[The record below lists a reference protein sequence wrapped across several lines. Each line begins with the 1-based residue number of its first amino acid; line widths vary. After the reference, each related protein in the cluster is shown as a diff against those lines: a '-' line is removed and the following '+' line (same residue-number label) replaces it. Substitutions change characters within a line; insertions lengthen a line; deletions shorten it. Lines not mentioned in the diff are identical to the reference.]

1 MVILKLENF
10 LKDKI
15 IRTIEISEDRKYCYA
30 WYEGNKIILIKEKKV
45 VGAAVAENFE
55 TIGFHL

>member
-1 MVILKLENF
+1 MNLINKILVKEN
-10 LKDKI
+10 KI
-15 IRTIEISEDRKYCYA
+15 IRTIEISQDRKYCYA

-45 VGAAVAENFE
+45 VGANVSDNFV